1 MPPVFHLEVFPMF
14 DLIVLGLVLAGVALI
29 ARAPASNRRSEV
41 PRPAVPAPW
50 SAKTDWHRF
59 HKPTYLRRGIVP
71 GGREVPSNSAG
82 EPHTPNRKAQ
92 LTVHGETS

>member
-1 MPPVFHLEVFPMF
+1 MF

-29 ARAPASNRRSEV
+29 ARAPVSNRRPEI
-41 PRPAVPAPW
+41 PRPRIPAPW

-71 GGREVPSNSAG
+71 GGREVPSNFAG
-82 EPHTPNRKAQ
+82 ERPAPNRKAR
-92 LTVHGETS
+92 LTVFGETT

>member
-1 MPPVFHLEVFPMF
+1 MF

-29 ARAPASNRRSEV
+29 ARAPVSNRRPEIPNLS
-41 PRPAVPAPW
+41 VPAPW

-71 GGREVPSNSAG
+71 GGREVPSNPSG
-82 EPHTPNRKAQ
+82 RHPSPSVGSTQR
-92 LTVHGETS
+92 TVSGETS